1 MLRVDGAVVRFG
13 AAVAVDTVDLTVGD
27 GETVAI
33 LGPSGCGKTTLL
45 RAIAG
50 LQPLDSGRIRWDGED
65 LSSVP
70 SHRRRFGL
78 MFQEYALFPHRN
90 VEGNVGFGLRMARV
104 GRSERRRR
112 VAEVLELVG
121 LTGLADRRVAGLS

>member
-13 AAVAVDTVDLTVGD
+13 GAVAVDTVDLTVGD

-50 LQPLDSGRIRWDGED
+50 LQPLDSGRIR
-65 LSSVP
+65 
-70 SHRRRFGL
+70 
-78 MFQEYALFPHRN
+78 
-90 VEGNVGFGLRMARV
+90 
-104 GRSERRRR
+104 
-112 VAEVLELVG
+112 
-121 LTGLADRRVAGLS
+121 